1 MPIDDGGIGEYVQGR
16 WRAQGGFVVLKADL
30 FRARISSNYC
40 LKHKRK
46 TVYMPSYRFCRPDD
60 LQLIVTAVNACYL
73 LHYPDAEALT
83 EEHFKEHMTLFA
95 VRPGN
100 CMVALERQQPV
111 GVVISARRDTQAWI
125 QAIGC
130 QPAFQRRGI
139 ASQLIEALIRKIAIQ
154 RTSEITV
161 DVPEDNLPAVK
172 FFERVAF
179 NVHGCYVSYH
189 GTLTKQHASPE
200 AVTRATIGE
209 LLAAYAQFHPRPMC
223 WERQAESLAAY
234 GEVPQA
240 YAYRPQGELWGYL
253 VHRGST
259 ILDLAIAPH
268 ADADQVSTTLLSA
281 MAAAG
286 ITQASIAKV
295 PREDGL
301 CAVLERRGFTQSG
314 GHLLMGQQ
322 L

>member
-1 MPIDDGGIGEYVQGR
+1 
-16 WRAQGGFVVLKADL
+16 
-30 FRARISSNYC
+30 
-40 LKHKRK
+40 
-46 TVYMPSYRFCRPDD
+46 MPSYRFCRPDD

-73 LHYPDAEALT
+73 LHYPDAAAMT
-83 EEHFKEHMTLFA
+83 EERFKEHMTLFA

-111 GVVISARRDTQAWI
+111 GVVISAKRDTQAWL
-125 QAIGC
+125 QALGC
-130 QPAFQRRGI
+130 QSAFQRRGI
-139 ASQLIEALIRKIAIQ
+139 ASQLLEALIRKIAIQ
-154 RTSEITV
+154 RTSEISV

-172 FFERVAF
+172 FFERAAF
-179 NVHGCYVSYH
+179 SVHGYYVSYH
-189 GTLTKQHASPE
+189 GTLAHRCTSPE
-200 AVTRATIGE
+200 AVTSATMAE
-209 LLAAYAQFHPRPMC
+209 LLAAYAQFHSRPMC
-223 WERQAESLAAY
+223 WERQVESLAAY

-240 YAYRPQGELWGYL
+240 YAYRTQGELWGYL

-268 ADADQVSTTLLSA
+268 ADAVQVSTTLLSR

-286 ITQASIAKV
+286 ITQASVAKV
-295 PREDGL
+295 PQEDGL
-301 CAVLERRGFTQSG
+301 CAVLERQGFTRSG